1 MSKGLEDGCGG
12 YRLPSVLFERYKP
25 PEPNHGISH
34 PVTSRFCRSF
44 LSVLGLIIAATMAI
58 LVVAISWMYFSD
70 ISQTRQ
76 AIRRNYPVIGRF
88 RYFFEHLGEF
98 LDNTFLRWIAKNYPS
113 IGHSE
118 PGSTGPSKNEDSTI
132 AFGSTQPQN
141 IPGEFVFL
149 NGLFPPLESEVIK
162 NRLIHFGTQ
171 YARHPYSTNSFFNIS
186 GMSYGALS
194 GPE

>member
-1 MSKGLEDGCGG
+1 M
-12 YRLPSVLFERYKP
+12 
-25 PEPNHGISH
+25 
-34 PVTSRFCRSF
+34 
-44 LSVLGLIIAATMAI
+44 
-58 LVVAISWMYFSD
+58 FSD

-88 RYFFEHLGEF
+88 RYFFNTGEF
-98 LDNTFLRWIAKNYPS
+98 LDNTFFAGSRRLPS

-118 PGSTGPSKNEDSTI
+118 PGSTGLENEDSTI

-162 NRLIHFGTQ
+162 NRPIHFGTSIRQ
-171 YARHPYSTNSFFNIS
+171 PYQPIVFLTFP
-186 GMSYGALS
+186 A
-194 GPE
+194 